1 MAMREPEA
9 SGAGVD
15 DLSDILDDDPLTEED
30 LEAVRAWK
38 ANPVGVPD
46 EVILADLAARAD
58 SLVAMTGGHVRGIL
72 EQFPAGPARPRLL
85 DPAGA
90 DVADPVGQ
98 PLEVYQACAAQLTAH
113 IERLVAEIVPPG

>member
-15 DLSDILDDDPLTEED
+15 DLSDILDNDPLTEED

-58 SLVAMTGGHVRGIL
+58 
-72 EQFPAGPARPRLL
+72 E
-85 DPAGA
+85 
-90 DVADPVGQ
+90 
-98 PLEVYQACAAQLTAH
+98 E
-113 IERLVAEIVPPG
+113 E